1 MCRILPVRPNE
12 EEQVTNTIDIS
23 YLSLAAFLG
32 LILVP
37 VLACAVLGL
46 GITKRVLIGV
56 LRMTVQMAVL
66 GLYLDYLFR
75 FNHIAVNFGWALL
88 MILIANITANRN
100 AGLKTPKIFISVM
113 AGIFVGSLTVIALF
127 VFLAIQPKPFYDAR
141 YLIPVTGMVVGNC
154 MRANVISLE
163 RFYSSVKK
171 NEKTFLTYLLLGA
184 SLREAALPSIREAV
198 KPALA
203 PTLSTMA
210 TLGLVSL
217 PGMMTGQIL
226 GGASPITAI
235 KYQIAIMIAIFTAIT
250 LSTVINLLIGLRVS
264 FNEYHML
271 RKDIFR

>member
-1 MCRILPVRPNE
+1 MCRIHPVRPNE

-37 VLACAVLGL
+37 VLAGAVLKL

-88 MILIANITANRN
+88 MIFIANITVNRS
-100 AGLKTPKIFISVM
+100 AGLKTSKIFFSVM